1 MPDQTLD
8 LETTDTFTVEP
19 QGGKPKLTWARVLGA
34 ILSLL
39 VIGAALNQARS
50 VDLATMTGLVPTT
63 PVFWALFCIGYLA
76 GPLSEWLIFR
86 RLWHVGPGAL
96 GALVRK
102 LIYNELLVGYL
113 ALQLHF

>member
-8 LETTDTFTVEP
+8 FETTDTFTVEP
-19 QGGKPKLTWARVLGA
+19 KGGKPKLTWARVLGA

-50 VDLATMTGLVPTT
+50 VDLATMTGLVPAT
-63 PVFWALFCIGYLA
+63 PVFWALACISYLA

-86 RLWHVGPGAL
+86 RLTPETSA
-96 GALVRK
+96 AARAAMPAQK
-102 LIYNELLVGYL
+102 CLISSS
-113 ALQLHF
+113 